1 MDKNLQSICNLM
13 NDACSNRVAT
23 FSNAETAKYT
33 DEAVR
38 EAFFSILGEDKL
50 SWRSWRNH
58 KNEIFT
64 IMEDVLNTNLP
75 LAWENSTF
83 YNQFVETKN
92 GALGDKNEFI
102 VEDNSVLV
110 ASRFAGNHWDTD
122 RKKLHGKRSFSV
134 DTEWF
139 YVHVYDDLERF
150 LKGIITLPE
159 MVAKMQ
165 KAMQNSIDDRI
176 FTAFNGAGTYLP
188 AAFQVSGTYDR
199 IKMTELI
206 QKVQYASQKN
216 VVLAGTK
223 TALSAIADG
232 INSDWISASQKEELA
247 TTGSVLKNTGLGVVG
262 IEIPQ
267 TFVRG
272 TYDFKVDNK
281 SIYVLPDNEKFI
293 KVYFEGDTRAR
304 ELGSTDTHDQTID
317 TQIQTKI
324 GVGCVFSNVFGKYTT
339 V

>member
-38 EAFFSILGEDKL
+38 EAFFNILGEDKL

-304 ELGSTDTHDQTID
+304 ELGFTDTHDQTID
-317 TQIQTKI
+317 TQIQTKV

>member
-38 EAFFSILGEDKL
+38 EAFFNILGEDKL

-83 YNQFVETKN
+83 YNLFVETKN

-232 INSDWISASQKEELA
+232 MNSDWISASQKEELA
-247 TTGSVLKNTGLGVVG
+247 TTGCVLKNTGLGVVG

-317 TQIQTKI
+317 TQIQTKV

>member
-38 EAFFSILGEDKL
+38 EAFFNILGEDKL
-50 SWRSWRNH
+50 SWRSWRNY

-317 TQIQTKI
+317 TQIQTKV

>member
-1 MDKNLQSICNLM
+1 M

-38 EAFFSILGEDKL
+38 EAFFNILGEDKL

-176 FTAFNGAGTYLP
+176 FTSFNGVGTYLP

-317 TQIQTKI
+317 TQIQTKV

>member
-38 EAFFSILGEDKL
+38 EAFFNILGEDKL

-92 GALGDKNEFI
+92 GALSDKNEFI

-150 LKGIITLPE
+150 LKGIITLPD

-317 TQIQTKI
+317 TQIQTKV

>member
-38 EAFFSILGEDKL
+38 EAFFNILGEDKL

-293 KVYFEGDTRAR
+293 KVYCEGDTRAR

-317 TQIQTKI
+317 TQIQTKV

>member
-38 EAFFSILGEDKL
+38 EAFFNILGEDKL
-50 SWRSWRNH
+50 TWRSWRNH

-293 KVYFEGDTRAR
+293 TDYFEGDTRAR

-317 TQIQTKI
+317 TQIQTKV

>member
-38 EAFFSILGEDKL
+38 EAFFNILGEDKL

-58 KNEIFT
+58 NHDSFT
-64 IMEDVLNTNLP
+64 ITEHALNTNLP

-317 TQIQTKI
+317 TQIQTKV

>member
-1 MDKNLQSICNLM
+1 M
-13 NDACSNRVAT
+13 

-33 DEAVR
+33 DEAIR

-50 SWRSWRNH
+50 TWRGWRNH

-64 IMEDVLNTNLP
+64 IMEDVLNINLP
-75 LAWENSTF
+75 LAWENSSF

-92 GALGDKNEFI
+92 GAIGEKNEFV

-110 ASRFAGNHWDTD
+110 ASSFSGNHWDTD
-122 RKKLHGKRSFSV
+122 RKKLHGKRSFSL
-134 DTEWF
+134 DTEWIYIHLF
-139 YVHVYDDLERF
+139 DDIDRF
-150 LKGIITLPE
+150 LKGIISLTE
-159 MVAKMQ
+159 MVGKMQ
-165 KAMQNSIDDRI
+165 KGMQNSIDDRI

-188 AAFQVSGTYDR
+188 AAFQVTGSYDR
-199 IKMTELI
+199 IKMSELI

-223 TALSAIADG
+223 TALSAIAEGMDS
-232 INSDWISASQKEELA
+232 NWISAAQKEEMA
-247 TTGSVLKNTGLGVVG
+247 TKGAILNLTGLGVSA

-281 SIYVLPDNEKFI
+281 SIFVLPDNEKFI
-293 KVYFEGDTRAR
+293 KVFYEGDTRAR
-304 ELGSTDTHDQTID
+304 ELGYQDTHDQTID
-317 TQIQTKI
+317 TQIQTKV

>member
-38 EAFFSILGEDKL
+38 EAFFNILGEDKL

-304 ELGSTDTHDQTID
+304 EMSAQDTHDQTID

-324 GVGCVFSNVFGKYTT
+324 GVGCVFSNVFGKYNLT
-339 V
+339 

>member
-38 EAFFSILGEDKL
+38 EAFFNILGEDKL

-92 GALGDKNEFI
+92 GALSDKNEFI

-317 TQIQTKI
+317 TQIQTKV

>member
-38 EAFFSILGEDKL
+38 EAFFNILGEDKL

-75 LAWENSTF
+75 LAWENPTF

-92 GALGDKNEFI
+92 GARGDKNEFI

-232 INSDWISASQKEELA
+232 MNSDWISASQKEELA
-247 TTGSVLKNTGLGVVG
+247 TTGCVLKNTGLGVVG

-317 TQIQTKI
+317 TQIQTKV

>member
-38 EAFFSILGEDKL
+38 EAFFNILGEDKL

-232 INSDWISASQKEELA
+232 MDSKWISNAQKEEMA
-247 TTGSVLKNTGLGVVG
+247 TKGAVLENTGLGVVG

-267 TFVRG
+267 TFVR
-272 TYDFKVDNK
+272 
-281 SIYVLPDNEKFI
+281 
-293 KVYFEGDTRAR
+293 
-304 ELGSTDTHDQTID
+304 
-317 TQIQTKI
+317 
-324 GVGCVFSNVFGKYTT
+324 
-339 V
+339 

>member
-1 MDKNLQSICNLM
+1 MDKNLQNICNLI
-13 NDACSNRVAT
+13 NDACSNRVAM

-33 DEAVR
+33 DEAIR

-50 SWRSWRNH
+50 TWRGWRNH

-64 IMEDVLNTNLP
+64 IMEDVLNINLP
-75 LAWENSTF
+75 LAWENSSF

-92 GALGDKNEFI
+92 GAIGEKNEFV

-110 ASRFAGNHWDTD
+110 ASSFSGNHWDTD
-122 RKKLHGKRSFSV
+122 RKKLHGKRSFSL
-134 DTEWF
+134 DTEWIYIHLF
-139 YVHVYDDLERF
+139 DDIDRF
-150 LKGIITLPE
+150 LKGIISLTE
-159 MVAKMQ
+159 MVGKMQ
-165 KAMQNSIDDRI
+165 KGMQNSIDDRI

-188 AAFQVSGTYDR
+188 AAFQVTGSYDR
-199 IKMTELI
+199 IKMSELI

-223 TALSAIADG
+223 TALSAIAEGMDS
-232 INSDWISASQKEELA
+232 NWISAAQKEEMA
-247 TTGSVLKNTGLGVVG
+247 TKGAILNLTGLGVSA

-281 SIYVLPDNEKFI
+281 SIFVLPDNEKFI
-293 KVYFEGDTRAR
+293 KVFYEGDTRAR
-304 ELGSTDTHDQTID
+304 ELGYQDTHDQTID
-317 TQIQTKI
+317 TQIQTKV

>member
-1 MDKNLQSICNLM
+1 MDNNLHGLCNLM
-13 NDACSNRVAT
+13 NDVCSNRVAT
-23 FSNAETAKYT
+23 FSNAETAKYG

-50 SWRSWRNH
+50 TWRGWRNH
-58 KNEIFT
+58 RNEIFT

-83 YNQFVETKN
+83 YNQFVDYKN
-92 GALGDKNEFI
+92 GALGDKNEFV
-102 VEDNSVLV
+102 VEDNSVLI
-110 ASRFAGNHWDTD
+110 ATRFSGNHWDTD

-139 YVHVYDDLERF
+139 FVNVYDDLERF
-150 LKGIITLPE
+150 LKGIVTLPE

-165 KAMQNSIDDRI
+165 KAMQNAIDDRI

-188 AAFQVSGTYDR
+188 PAFQVTGTYDR
-199 IKMTELI
+199 IKMSELI

-223 TALSAIADG
+223 TALAAISDGMDSA
-232 INSDWISASQKEELA
+232 WISNSQKEEMA
-247 TTGSVLKNTGLGVVG
+247 TKGAVLTNTGLGVVG

-272 TYDFKVDNK
+272 TYDFKFDNK
-281 SIYVLPDNEKFI
+281 SIFVLPDNEKFI
-293 KVYFEGDTRAR
+293 KVFYEGDTRAR
-304 ELGSTDTHDQTID
+304 ELSATDTHDQTID
-317 TQIQTKI
+317 TQIQTKV

>member
-1 MDKNLQSICNLM
+1 
-13 NDACSNRVAT
+13 
-23 FSNAETAKYT
+23 
-33 DEAVR
+33 
-38 EAFFSILGEDKL
+38 
-50 SWRSWRNH
+50 
-58 KNEIFT
+58 
-64 IMEDVLNTNLP
+64 
-75 LAWENSTF
+75 
-83 YNQFVETKN
+83 
-92 GALGDKNEFI
+92 
-102 VEDNSVLV
+102 
-110 ASRFAGNHWDTD
+110 
-122 RKKLHGKRSFSV
+122 
-134 DTEWF
+134 
-139 YVHVYDDLERF
+139 
-150 LKGIITLPE
+150 

-317 TQIQTKI
+317 TQIQTKV

>member
-38 EAFFSILGEDKL
+38 EAFFNMLGEDKL

-83 YNQFVETKN
+83 YNQFVETKT

-110 ASRFAGNHWDTD
+110 ASRFSGNHWDTD

-150 LKGIITLPE
+150 LKGIITLAE

-317 TQIQTKI
+317 TQIQTKV

>member
-1 MDKNLQSICNLM
+1 MDKNLQSLCNLM

-23 FSNAETAKYT
+23 FSNAETAKFT

-50 SWRSWRNH
+50 TWRGWRNH

-83 YNQFVETKN
+83 YNQFVESKN
-92 GALGDKNEFI
+92 GALGDKNEYD
-102 VEDNSVLV
+102 VEDNSVLI
-110 ASRFAGNHWDTD
+110 ATRFSGNHWDTD
-122 RKKLHGKRSFSV
+122 RKKLHGKRKFSV

-139 YVHVYDDLERF
+139 YIHIYDDLERF

-165 KAMQNSIDDRI
+165 KGMQNAIDDRI
-176 FTAFNGAGTYLP
+176 FTSFNGAGTYLP
-188 AAFQVSGTYDR
+188 PAFQVTGTYDR
-199 IKMTELI
+199 IKMSELI

-216 VVLAGTK
+216 VILAGTK
-223 TALSAIADG
+223 TALSAIAEG
-232 INSDWISASQKEELA
+232 IDSKWISNSQKEEMA
-247 TTGSVLKNTGLGVVG
+247 TKGVVLDMTGLGVTGV
-262 IEIPQ
+262 EIPQ

-281 SIYVLPDNEKFI
+281 SIFVLPDNEKFI
-293 KVYFEGDTRAR
+293 KVFYEGDTRAR
-304 ELGSTDTHDQTID
+304 ELGANETHDQSID
-317 TQIQTKI
+317 TQIQTKV

>member
-38 EAFFSILGEDKL
+38 EAFFNILGEDKL

-317 TQIQTKI
+317 TQIQTKV
-324 GVGCVFSNVFGKYTT
+324 GVGCVFSNVLGKYTT

>member
-38 EAFFSILGEDKL
+38 EAFFNILGEDKL
-50 SWRSWRNH
+50 SRRSWRNH

-232 INSDWISASQKEELA
+232 MNSDWISASQKEELA

-317 TQIQTKI
+317 TQIQTKV

>member
-38 EAFFSILGEDKL
+38 EAFFNILGEDKL

-165 KAMQNSIDDRI
+165 KDMQNSIDDRI

-317 TQIQTKI
+317 TQIQTKV

>member
-13 NDACSNRVAT
+13 NDAFSNRVAT

-38 EAFFSILGEDKL
+38 EAFFNILGEDKL

-232 INSDWISASQKEELA
+232 MNSDWISASQKEELA

-317 TQIQTKI
+317 TQIQTKV

>member
-38 EAFFSILGEDKL
+38 EAFFNILGEDKL

-75 LAWENSTF
+75 LAWEISTF

-176 FTAFNGAGTYLP
+176 FTSFNGVGTYLP

-317 TQIQTKI
+317 TQIQTKV

>member
-38 EAFFSILGEDKL
+38 EAFFNILGEDKL

-75 LAWENSTF
+75 LAWDYSTF
-83 YNQFVETKN
+83 YNKFVETKN

-293 KVYFEGDTRAR
+293 KVYF
-304 ELGSTDTHDQTID
+304 
-317 TQIQTKI
+317 
-324 GVGCVFSNVFGKYTT
+324 
-339 V
+339 

>member
-38 EAFFSILGEDKL
+38 EAFFNILGEDKL

-75 LAWENSTF
+75 
-83 YNQFVETKN
+83 
-92 GALGDKNEFI
+92 LGDKNEFI

-317 TQIQTKI
+317 TQIQTKV

>member
-38 EAFFSILGEDKL
+38 EAFFNILGEDKL

-304 ELGSTDTHDQTID
+304 ELASTDTHDQTID
-317 TQIQTKI
+317 TQTQTKV

>member
-38 EAFFSILGEDKL
+38 EAFFNILGEDKL

-304 ELGSTDTHDQTID
+304 ELSSTDTHDQTID
-317 TQIQTKI
+317 TQIQTKV

>member
-38 EAFFSILGEDKL
+38 EAFFNILGEDKL

-150 LKGIITLPE
+150 LKGIITLAE

-317 TQIQTKI
+317 TQIQTKV

>member
-38 EAFFSILGEDKL
+38 EAFFNILSEDKL

-317 TQIQTKI
+317 TQIQTKV

>member
-38 EAFFSILGEDKL
+38 EAFFNILGEDKL

-58 KNEIFT
+58 
-64 IMEDVLNTNLP
+64 
-75 LAWENSTF
+75 
-83 YNQFVETKN
+83 
-92 GALGDKNEFI
+92 KNEFI

-304 ELGSTDTHDQTID
+304 ELGSTDKHDQNID
-317 TQIQTKI
+317 TQIQTKV